1 MPIDPETLVA
11 VSSSRPR
18 PRENSLLELQLSCPH
33 ALPLG
38 GIIVRLLNGLEAMTA
53 SSSPVE
59 LGAGTPQELDGLCR
73 WLGKILLVAT

>member
-1 MPIDPETLVA
+1 M
-11 VSSSRPR
+11 
-18 PRENSLLELQLSCPH
+18 
-33 ALPLG
+33 
-38 GIIVRLLNGLEAMTA
+38 RLLNGLEAMTA